1 MTMRIHQAPMTVQKS
16 WRAAL
21 LLGLLLAAG
30 ADTSAEEAHYDTCQ
44 RHSALQDL
52 QQELRAHNASLRLL
66 APFGAEVSGLDLVAR
81 VRSGELQHGK
91 GLAAT
96 IESAMARTGVVVF
109 RGQGLLSGDDQV
121 AIR

>member
-1 MTMRIHQAPMTVQKS
+1 MYSRD
-16 WRAAL
+16 
-21 LLGLLLAAG
+21 G
-30 ADTSAEEAHYDTCQ
+30 ADTSGVQLSAADEAVLHQKLTERREAQ
-44 RHSALQDL
+44 RNRDFGEADRL